1 MSDLAF
7 IGPLVGRWGS
17 QVFCPVLCFNT
28 SPGIPKG
35 WRTSFLAFA
44 TARLCTVGPIFKMPP
59 PLAECFGPSQFWPSL
74 CWLFSCQA
82 GEFFKTI
89 SPSQSFLARLV
100 HTKRQLY
107 LQHWFQKQPP
117 STWPRFQ
124 RLFFATSTNWGKLLN
139 KKWSKSFLWFRQ
151 SAIDSVTS
159 VMLNLTNNLL
169 TQEEL
174 SLAIY
179 HEAISG
185 WGYISSSQVD
195 CMYT

>member
-1 MSDLAF
+1 MTDKFSRFCNSTALHGWPHLQNASSFGRVFWSVTILTVLVLALF
-7 IGPLVGRWGS
+7 LSSRW
-17 QVFCPVLCFNT
+17 
-28 SPGIPKG
+28 
-35 WRTSFLAFA
+35 
-44 TARLCTVGPIFKMPP
+44 
-59 PLAECFGPSQFWPSL
+59 
-74 CWLFSCQA
+74 
-82 GEFFKTI
+82 FFKTK
-89 SPSQSFLARLV
+89 SSSQSFLARLV

-117 STWPRFQ
+117 STRPRFQ